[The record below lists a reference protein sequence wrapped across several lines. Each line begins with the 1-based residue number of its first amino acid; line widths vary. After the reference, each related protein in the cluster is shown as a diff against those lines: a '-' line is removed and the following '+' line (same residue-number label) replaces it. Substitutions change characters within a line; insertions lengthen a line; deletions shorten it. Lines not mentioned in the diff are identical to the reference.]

1 MENNKINNGD
11 TAKTNESS
19 PKNAKPKRPSV
30 KALQGEIDQLK
41 QELSDV
47 RDKYLRQAAE
57 FDNYRKRKQHESL
70 EYAQSARE
78 NLLKNLLPVVDD
90 FERIF
95 KNHGDRDDSDW
106 KGVVLVYEK
115 LLTIL
120 RQQGL
125 TPMEP
130 MGKPFDPEYH
140 DALITVPRDD
150 VDAGMVVEVHENG
163 YLMNGRVL
171 RHAKVIVSTKVA
183 KDSND
188 KKKTVDAAGE
198 E

>member
-1 MENNKINNGD
+1 M
-11 TAKTNESS
+11 
-19 PKNAKPKRPSV
+19 
-30 KALQGEIDQLK
+30 
-41 QELSDV
+41 
-47 RDKYLRQAAE
+47 
-57 FDNYRKRKQHESL
+57 
-70 EYAQSARE
+70 
-78 NLLKNLLPVVDD
+78 VDD